1 MTTSKAPTSE
11 GYQAKQP
18 STRTVERALVLLSA
32 VAEGSTGGTLTE
44 LARSAELSPST
55 AGRLLNTLAQQGF
68 VRRDEDSRY
77 GPGAR
82 MKQIAAATLREEPLY
97 ELVGP
102 HLIALAEETG
112 ETANLGVATDDD
124 KVLYLR
130 QVSSGQLVQTATW
143 TGRTIPLES
152 TALGRAL
159 TGEVAAGEYVT
170 SHRDD
175 SDITAVSAPIVNH
188 AGEIVGAISINAPVY
203 RTSESATH
211 TFGAA
216 LTAHAKEISLALG
229 ASLDLFE

>member
-1 MTTSKAPTSE
+1 MTA
-11 GYQAKQP
+11 AKSSNGTKPHQP
-18 STRTVERALVLLSA
+18 STRAVERALALLSA
-32 VAEGSTGGTLTE
+32 VAEGTTGGTLSD
-44 LARSAELSPST
+44 LARAVDLSPST

-68 VRRDEDSRY
+68 VRRDENACY

-82 MKQIAAATLREEPLY
+82 MKQLAAATLREEPLY

-102 HLIALAEETG
+102 HLMALAEETG
-112 ETANLGVATDDD
+112 ETANLGVATEGDR
-124 KVLYLR
+124 VLYLR
-130 QVSSGQLVQTATW
+130 QVSSDRLVQTATW

-159 TGEVAAGEYVT
+159 SGEVAADGYVT

-188 AGEIVGAISINAPVY
+188 DGEIVGAISINAPHY
-203 RTSESATH
+203 RTTKSAERA
-211 TFGAA
+211 FGRA

-229 ASLDLFE
+229 AAPELFD